1 MMVGHSN
8 AASRFPWRGRV
19 ARVVVVLASGA
30 VSVGAAQQ
38 SSPAPQASINARMAG
53 DLAPVHDPAI
63 IKQGDTYYLFSTTQ
77 ESDGGGLIHIRTS
90 TDLVNWKRSGAVF
103 DRMPDWTKRT
113 VPGTVG
119 IWAPDVARVGDRYR
133 VYYSISTFGK
143 NNSAIGLATNATL
156 DPSSPDYAWRDE
168 GLVFAS
174 TPGDDF
180 NAIDPNL
187 FVDDDGSQWMSFGSF
202 WTGIKLFRIDPSTG
216 KQSTED
222 RTLHSIARR
231 PSPGAVEAPVIVK
244 RDGWYYQFVSFDF
257 CCRGAKSTYFTVV
270 GRSKAVTGPYL
281 DYEGRSM
288 MKGGGLV
295 ALHASLDDSKRFVGP
310 GHVAILRDGARDYIV
325 HHAYDTKSNGAPTL
339 RIQPLGWTPDG
350 WPVAL

>member
-1 MMVGHSN
+1 MISATQSPRFRIRNTARALAILLGSVALVGTVPQT
-8 AASRFPWRGRV
+8 A
-19 ARVVVVLASGA
+19 
-30 VSVGAAQQ
+30 
-38 SSPAPQASINARMAG
+38 PAPPASINARLTG
-53 DLAPVHDPAI
+53 DLSPVHDPAI
-63 IKQGDTYYLFSTTQ
+63 IKQDGVYYLFTTTQ
-77 ESDGGGLIHIRTS
+77 EKDGGGLIHIRSS
-90 TDLVNWKRSGAVF
+90 TDLVTWKRSGAVF
-103 DRMPDWTKRT
+103 DRMPDWTKQT

-119 IWAPDVARVGDRYR
+119 IWAPDVAKVGDRYR

-143 NNSAIGLATNATL
+143 NRSAIGLATNATL
-156 DPSSPDYAWRDE
+156 DPASPDYAWRDE
-168 GLVFAS
+168 GVVFTS
-174 TPGDDF
+174 DSGDDF

-202 WTGIKLFRIDPSTG
+202 WSGIKLFRIDPATG
-216 KQSTED
+216 KRAAGDDQ
-222 RTLHSIARR
+222 LHAIARR
-231 PSPGAVEAPVIVK
+231 PSPGAVEAPFIVK

-270 GRSKAVTGPYL
+270 GRSKAIIGPYL
-281 DYEGRSM
+281 DYKGRSM
-288 MKGGGLV
+288 TKGGGLV

-325 HHAYDTKSNGAPTL
+325 HHAYDTTKDGAPTL